1 MVKLENLE
9 KRLGRPLRDNS
20 DIQSSGSTKLWE
32 RTPGKPEDINKH
44 KKWTCNEKK
53 NTNEFRCERGFKT
66 GGVKEPEDNVEYED
80 Q

>member
-53 NTNEFRCERGFKT
+53 H
-66 GGVKEPEDNVEYED
+66 
-80 Q
+80 

>member
-9 KRLGRPLRDNS
+9 KRLGRLLRDNS

-53 NTNEFRCERGFKT
+53 TLMSSDARGVLKQ
-66 GGVKEPEDNVEYED
+66 EE
-80 Q
+80 